1 MITLDEGGMS
11 RSSGDVRWN
20 DEVGC
25 LKMIESVFEIFSTS
39 ELLET
44 QIRRSDRQFDIED
57 SKYK

>member
-25 LKMIESVFEIFSTS
+25 LKMIESVFEIISANV
-39 ELLET
+39 
-44 QIRRSDRQFDIED
+44 IRNPDPKI
-57 SKYK
+57 

>member
-39 ELLET
+39 ELFET

-57 SKYK
+57 SKL